1 MTERHTSVPEAPPAD
16 STTDEIAPE
25 PARGWQPLRLGERAA
40 APARAIQTCKRRDE
54 RLNVTLRATT
64 TLIDP
69 VYDPFANTHYYHTSE
84 EDTVVSLARRG
95 AGLVCAHPPHVGTR
109 LVLQIHAPGERG
121 PIEMIGRTCW
131 TRVEYVPGEHGA
143 RAVAA
148 IGVEFMGGSS
158 RSLDRY
164 ERWLA
169 ILSNPNSELVATSA
183 ATG

>member
-1 MTERHTSVPEAPPAD
+1 MKDRHTSVPESQPVDP
-16 STTDEIAPE
+16 TVQEIAPE
-25 PARGWQPLRLGERAA
+25 RARIWRPIGLGERAA
-40 APARAIQTCKRRDE
+40 SPAPAIETSSRRDE
-54 RLNVTLRATT
+54 RLNITLRATT

-69 VYDPFANTHYYHTSE
+69 VYDPFANMHYYHTSE
-84 EDTVVSLARRG
+84 EDTVVSVARRG
-95 AGLVCAHPPHVGTR
+95 AGLVCARPPHVGTR
-109 LVLQIHAPGERG
+109 LLLQIHAPGQPG

-158 RSLDRY
+158 HSLDRY

-169 ILSNPNSELVATSA
+169 MLSNPNSELVATPE